1 MQLQWRRFD
10 TLGLQRCVQ
19 LINKTNQFNLTTR
32 RYSEHDIRT
41 VMGDERA
48 IGLQFR
54 LLDRF
59 GDNGIIAIVIGR
71 RNDDGGL
78 HLDTWLMSCRV
89 LGRQVERAMLS
100 VVVDEARRLEA
111 RHLVGEYRP
120 TAKNEMVRDHYRN
133 LGFEAL
139 RIAEDGSFTARLDL
153 NSYNPCELLM
163 EIVAG

>member
-1 MQLQWRRFD
+1 
-10 TLGLQRCVQ
+10 
-19 LINKTNQFNLTTR
+19 
-32 RYSEHDIRT
+32 
-41 VMGDERA
+41 
-48 IGLQFR
+48 
-54 LLDRF
+54 
-59 GDNGIIAIVIGR
+59 
-71 RNDDGGL
+71 
-78 HLDTWLMSCRV
+78 
-89 LGRQVERAMLS
+89 MLS